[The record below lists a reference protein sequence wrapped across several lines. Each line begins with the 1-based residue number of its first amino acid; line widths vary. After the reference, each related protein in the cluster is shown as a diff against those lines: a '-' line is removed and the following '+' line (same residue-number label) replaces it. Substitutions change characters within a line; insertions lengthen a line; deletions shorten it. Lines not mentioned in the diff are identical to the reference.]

1 MPPLSAAAARG
12 ANRTPLTPK
21 IATTRSSTPQH
32 HTVTV
37 TTPLPRR
44 VHRAESALGSGPAT
58 VKDEVASPVAAFL
71 NGNVT
76 PRSGSRQSRID
87 SANST
92 PTGTP
97 NLDKL
102 DSWETRSGLG
112 LAPSALEADGPRQ
125 RPMVTFSPALDSSSA
140 TKQDPDSKFFYASQ
154 APKLQTQQQQQPAIQ
169 PRPSI
174 TQPQKSSTFFYAN
187 GGAVPERQNAPPT
200 NLTPVLGASPAPD
213 SHRTSK
219 FFYANGTPDL
229 PPVARPAFS
238 SNAGSTVSTSSKL
251 PAPRLG
257 AAASS
262 AGYGLQR
269 PPSPV
274 KLPSFLPPKNDT
286 ISLSTARS
294 AMGAAPPLAPATATL
309 HRASTEPP
317 ASSSSGHSRSK
328 SLTVA
333 DPPTIARI
341 ISTHS
346 SHPPSEASSP
356 SVLSSPGINITTAT
370 PAAAGFSSLLQ
381 AADDLADDED
391 DDDTKSEVLHSPT
404 KASSSQEQ
412 ALNDLVASARRERKV
427 QDLEITNASLEAIN
441 RTLERQLRKQTA
453 ELRRY
458 RRLSRS
464 GRLSLSSVPGG
475 RDRIA
480 SDSTAGG
487 GALARAGLDLDDL
500 TEESSEEDAGFD
512 EEGDG
517 FDSDSETESGSG
529 EHSPGSVALRDAR
542 HRKRDEERLQLD
554 LSKHQQLLVDS
565 QKINQSL
572 KRCLG
577 WTEEL
582 IKEGRRALEYKV
594 RVSEVQLGGRVLAPE
609 DVEERESAVVYGD
622 GDGEE
627 TLHGIVP
634 ELDDSPVAADDE
646 KWPKDTQDRDS
657 GIELPTD
664 GG

>member
-1 MPPLSAAAARG
+1 MS
-12 ANRTPLTPK
+12 
-21 IATTRSSTPQH
+21 
-32 HTVTV
+32 
-37 TTPLPRR
+37 
-44 VHRAESALGSGPAT
+44 
-58 VKDEVASPVAAFL
+58 
-71 NGNVT
+71 
-76 PRSGSRQSRID
+76 
-87 SANST
+87 
-92 PTGTP
+92 
-97 NLDKL
+97 
-102 DSWETRSGLG
+102 
-112 LAPSALEADGPRQ
+112 
-125 RPMVTFSPALDSSSA
+125 
-140 TKQDPDSKFFYASQ
+140 
-154 APKLQTQQQQQPAIQ
+154 
-169 PRPSI
+169 
-174 TQPQKSSTFFYAN
+174 
-187 GGAVPERQNAPPT
+187 
-200 NLTPVLGASPAPD
+200 
-213 SHRTSK
+213 
-219 FFYANGTPDL
+219 
-229 PPVARPAFS
+229 
-238 SNAGSTVSTSSKL
+238 
-251 PAPRLG
+251 
-257 AAASS
+257 
-262 AGYGLQR
+262 
-269 PPSPV
+269 
-274 KLPSFLPPKNDT
+274 
-286 ISLSTARS
+286 
-294 AMGAAPPLAPATATL
+294 AAPPLAPATATL

-328 SLTVA
+328 SITVA
-333 DPPTIARI
+333 DPPTVARI

-356 SVLSSPGINITTAT
+356 SVLSSPGINISTAT

-464 GRLSLSSVPGG
+464 GRLSLSSAPGG

-500 TEESSEEDAGFD
+500 TEESSEEDARFD
-512 EEGDG
+512 EGDG
-517 FDSDSETESGSG
+517 FDSDSESETESGSG

-622 GDGEE
+622 GDGDGDGDGEE
-627 TLHGIVP
+627 TLHGVVP
-634 ELDDSPVAADDE
+634 EFDGSPIAADDE
-646 KWPKDTQDRDS
+646 KWSKDTQDRDS